1 MTSAFKLF
9 TVAIF
14 VINSVDNTKVYPVIL
29 SHRRSTTVSLETYYL
44 YISKPPTNPFPNITG
59 LFTSNSGKEKEEVSF
74 FDSKVMLS
82 TNDVW
87 VKKKLCLRWRI
98 ASKMKK
104 ELPSVV
110 CQIYQLHLFR
120 AAGFTYQISY

>member
-9 TVAIF
+9 SVAIF
-14 VINSVDNTKVYPVIL
+14 VINSADNTNIP
-29 SHRRSTTVSLETYYL
+29 L
-44 YISKPPTNPFPNITG
+44 YTLPPTQHHSFFGNLPSLYFETAYKSVSKYNWAIH
-59 LFTSNSGKEKEEVSF
+59 FEFREGKRRGKF

-87 VKKKLCLRWRI
+87 VKKKPCLRWRI
-98 ASKMKK
+98 ASKVKK